1 MCNLNGLAEKIL
13 KGDKR
18 SAAKAITIIENDQ
31 IDEKKQLLKLLYPF
45 TGKAKSIGITGPPGA
60 GKSTL
65 VDGLIQEIRNNG
77 LSVGVIAVDPSS
89 PYTGGALLGDRIR
102 MQRHA
107 TDPKVFIR
115 SMGNRG
121 VLGGLAKATNEAIYI
136 LDAMG
141 LDIILI
147 ETVGVGQSELEI
159 VNIAD
164 TTVLVLNPR
173 AGDTIQAFKAGIME
187 AADIFVV
194 NKSDLEGAEKLKNEI
209 EMLIDTIPKR
219 DKWQKIIVKTI
230 STEKKG
236 IDQLYEQTLKHLN
249 YIYSSGFYRRRKTEN
264 INREILHYL
273 EGLFKEKINN
283 YLQTDRHQKL
293 LKEVIKKEINPML
306 AAEIIFSYLFE
317 EDRKKRK

>member
-136 LDAMG
+136 LDAM
-141 LDIILI
+141 
-147 ETVGVGQSELEI
+147 V
-159 VNIAD
+159 
-164 TTVLVLNPR
+164 
-173 AGDTIQAFKAGIME
+173 
-187 AADIFVV
+187 
-194 NKSDLEGAEKLKNEI
+194 
-209 EMLIDTIPKR
+209 
-219 DKWQKIIVKTI
+219 
-230 STEKKG
+230 
-236 IDQLYEQTLKHLN
+236 
-249 YIYSSGFYRRRKTEN
+249 
-264 INREILHYL
+264 
-273 EGLFKEKINN
+273 
-283 YLQTDRHQKL
+283 
-293 LKEVIKKEINPML
+293 
-306 AAEIIFSYLFE
+306 
-317 EDRKKRK
+317 